1 MIRFSADW
9 ILPISDAPIG
19 RGVVA
24 IDEGRIVSVETGGSA
39 ADVALGRVALPGL
52 VNAHAHLELSYLH
65 RRIPPAERFLD
76 WVRPMLA
83 ARRERPAVDDK
94 AILHAAQEGIRQ
106 ARAAGTALIGDVT
119 NTLVTVPLL
128 REAEMAACVFHELIG
143 FAGLNADEQVSNAR
157 RAIESLPVV
166 ADIRFSLAPHAPYSV
181 SPRFLRDSTRT
192 RRSGCV
198 VSTVH
203 VGESPEEIEFLKK
216 GTGPWRTLLEELGV
230 WNEAWQAPQSSP
242 VEHSRTSGFWMPL

>member
-39 ADVALGRVALPGL
+39 ADVALGRVAILPGL

-83 ARRERPAVDDK
+83 ARRGGLAGRTFSEAPARKVFGRLVRLER
-94 AILHAAQEGIRQ
+94 R
-106 ARAAGTALIGDVT
+106 
-119 NTLVTVPLL
+119 
-128 REAEMAACVFHELIG
+128 
-143 FAGLNADEQVSNAR
+143 
-157 RAIESLPVV
+157 
-166 ADIRFSLAPHAPYSV
+166 
-181 SPRFLRDSTRT
+181 
-192 RRSGCV
+192 
-198 VSTVH
+198 
-203 VGESPEEIEFLKK
+203 
-216 GTGPWRTLLEELGV
+216 
-230 WNEAWQAPQSSP
+230 
-242 VEHSRTSGFWMPL
+242 